1 MFRDYPA
8 ANLDTHVVS
17 GDSAMISSVAVI
29 APGAMGSAVAYR
41 LSEHGIHVLTSLRG
55 RGPQTLRRAAA
66 AKMQDADDDAIA
78 RADVILSILPPAEAL
93 ALAERFAVPLSRVQR
108 KATFVDCNAVN
119 VETVLRISSIIEPTG
134 ASFVDGSI
142 IGPPP
147 GPQGGPTFYFSGS
160 AAKELAAF
168 EGLGLKV
175 RIMEAPIGAA
185 SALKMAYAGIN
196 KGITLLVTAM
206 VLGAARAGAADALHE
221 ELAESQR
228 GLLDRMAHTIPDMFP
243 KAYRWGPEMEEIAG
257 FLADDPT
264 TSRIYRELATLC
276 RRFATDCSG
285 EGVEIARLNK
295 FLSCSPCRPAAARPA
310 RDL

>member
-1 MFRDYPA
+1 
-8 ANLDTHVVS
+8 
-17 GDSAMISSVAVI
+17 MISSVAVI

-55 RGPQTLRRAAA
+55 REPQTLRRAAA

-78 RADVILSILPPAEAL
+78 RADIILSILPPAEAL
-93 ALAERFAVPLSRVQR
+93 ALAERFAAPLSQVPR
-108 KATFVDCNAVN
+108 KAIFVDCNAVN

-160 AAKELAAF
+160 VAKELAAF

-185 SALKMAYAGIN
+185 KALKMAYAGI
-196 KGITLLVTAM
+196 VTAM
-206 VLGAARAGAADALHE
+206 VLGAARAGSAVALHE
-221 ELAESQR
+221 ELAKTAYWTVWRILFRICSRKHIDGAPRWKRSLDFLPTIRLPVASIENWQR
-228 GLLDRMAHTIPDMFP
+228 CAGGSR
-243 KAYRWGPEMEEIAG
+243 RIA
-257 FLADDPT
+257 LA
-264 TSRIYRELATLC
+264 RELKL
-276 RRFATDCSG
+276 
-285 EGVEIARLNK
+285 
-295 FLSCSPCRPAAARPA
+295 PA
-310 RDL
+310 

>member
-8 ANLDTHVVS
+8 ANLDTHVDS

-41 LSEHGIHVLTSLRG
+41 LSAHGIHVLTSLRG
-55 RGPQTLRRAAA
+55 RGPQTLRRAV

-93 ALAERFAVPLSRVQR
+93 ALAERFAAPLSKVQR
-108 KATFVDCNAVN
+108 KAIFVDCNAVN
-119 VETVLRISSIIEPTG
+119 VQTVRWMSLIIEPTG

-142 IGPPP
+142 IGHPPDRE
-147 GPQGGPTFYFSGS
+147 GGPTFYFSGS

-206 VLGAARAGAADALHE
+206 VLGAARAGAAEALHE

-257 FLADDPT
+257 FIADDPT
-264 TSRIYRELATLC
+264 TSRIYGELATLC
-276 RRFATDCSG
+276 RRFAADCSG

-295 FLSCSPCRPAAARPA
+295 FLSGSPSPPAAAPPA

>member
-1 MFRDYPA
+1 
-8 ANLDTHVVS
+8 
-17 GDSAMISSVAVI
+17 MISSVAVI

-108 KATFVDCNAVN
+108 KAMFVDCNAVS
-119 VETVLRISSIIEPTG
+119 VETVRRISSIIEPTG

-142 IGPPP
+142 IGHPPDRE
-147 GPQGGPTFYFSGS
+147 GGPTFYFSGS

-221 ELAESQR
+221 ELARVNAACWTVWCILFRICSRKHIDGAPRWKRSPDLSPTIRLPVASMENWQR
-228 GLLDRMAHTIPDMFP
+228 CAGGSR
-243 KAYRWGPEMEEIAG
+243 RIA
-257 FLADDPT
+257 LA
-264 TSRIYRELATLC
+264 RELKL
-276 RRFATDCSG
+276 
-285 EGVEIARLNK
+285 
-295 FLSCSPCRPAAARPA
+295 PA
-310 RDL
+310 

>member
-8 ANLDTHVVS
+8 ANLDTHVDS

-41 LSEHGIHVLTSLRG
+41 LTEHGIHVLTSLRG

-93 ALAERFAVPLSRVQR
+93 ALAERFAVPLSLVQR
-108 KATFVDCNAVN
+108 KAMFVDCNAVN
-119 VETVLRISSIIEPTG
+119 VETVRRISSIIEPTG

-142 IGPPP
+142 IGHPPD
-147 GPQGGPTFYFSGS
+147 PQGGPTFYFSGS

-221 ELAESQR
+221 ELAEESTR
-228 GLLDRMAHTIPDMFP
+228 PVGPYGAYYSGYVPESISMGSRDGRDR
-243 KAYRWGPEMEEIAG
+243 
-257 FLADDPT
+257 
-264 TSRIYRELATLC
+264 RIYR
-276 RRFATDCSG
+276 RRSDYQSHLWRTG
-285 EGVEIARLNK
+285 NVV
-295 FLSCSPCRPAAARPA
+295 PAVRGGLLW
-310 RDL
+310 RGS